1 MANGNG
7 NGNGHV
13 TVKLR
18 EKAEKILLSRYE
30 RTLRELQKKH
40 DDLEKKHKKNVLKDL
55 GLDKLAQRYKT
66 LKEECES
73 IEEKVRN
80 IGGGSYYSNS
90 DIESGDIDGSKI
102 RKEVNKRVKAELDLE
117 SKQKALETLKDDLL
131 EELWLAG
138 QSDEVKDILAKM
150 K

>member
-1 MANGNG
+1 MNNG

-30 RTLRELQKKH
+30 RTLRELQKRH

-55 GLDKLAQRYKT
+55 GLDKLTQRYKT
-66 LKEECES
+66 LKEECEV
-73 IEEKVRN
+73 IEEEVQKRA
-80 IGGGSYYSNS
+80 GRGYYSHSN
-90 DIESGDIDGSKI
+90 IESGEVDGSKI
-102 RKEVNKRVKAELDLE
+102 QKEVNKRIKAELDLE
-117 SKQKALETLKDDLL
+117 SEQKALQSLKDDLL
-131 EELWLAG
+131 EDLWLVD
-138 QSDEVKDILAKM
+138 QTDEVKDILSKM